1 MKLIDLLL
9 PFQKRFAQD
18 AARFLIGLWSRQTGK
33 GYTSSYI
40 ATRDAMTNVR
50 SNWIIAA
57 PTERQAMETLDKC
70 KDWARKANIM
80 TAETEEELDGLE
92 KETKI
97 KAKVIVFPNG
107 SKIYGLPGRPA
118 SLRGFSGSLILDEFA
133 FFENQDEVWKE
144 V

>member
-92 KETKI
+92 KDTKI

-107 SKIYGLPGRPA
+107 SKIYGLPGRPRRCA
-118 SLRGFSGSLILDEFA
+118 VSPAR
-133 FFENQDEVWKE
+133 
-144 V
+144 